1 MEYGSIAV
9 IMRGV
14 VRNDCVRNSPKNGS
28 GKLLTN
34 GILNMIK
41 KSKNFH
47 FLAKFVRLTDKKV
60 LYIAD
65 RKQ

>member
-1 MEYGSIAV
+1 MEYGSIAA

-14 VRNDCVRNSPKNGS
+14 VRNSPKNGS

-47 FLAKFVRLTDKKV
+47 FLAKFVTLTDKKV